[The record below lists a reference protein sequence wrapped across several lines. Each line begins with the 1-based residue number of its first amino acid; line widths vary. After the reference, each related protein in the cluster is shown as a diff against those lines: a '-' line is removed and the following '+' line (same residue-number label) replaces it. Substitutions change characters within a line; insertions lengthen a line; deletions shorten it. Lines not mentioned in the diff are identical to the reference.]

1 MLPALTAGSPGPM
14 THGLLWLPLL
24 LVFVLLTAL
33 GWLERR
39 RQSLFRAWAEG
50 SELAKLDAC
59 GAAQLRDGIL
69 SWSSFEAGRLQ
80 PQGRFEIK
88 QLELVELLALGSG
101 EAPLTAES
109 QGACR
114 LRLVGG
120 GQQCD
125 LPFADA
131 ERARRWID
139 ELMARSRCD
148 L

>member
-1 MLPALTAGSPGPM
+1 MSR
-14 THGLLWLPLL
+14 GLLWLPLL

-39 RQSLFRAWAEG
+39 RQRLFREWAEG
-50 SELAKLDAC
+50 SELAKLDGC
-59 GAAQLRDGIL
+59 GAARLVDGVL
-69 SWSSFEAGRLQ
+69 SWSRFEAGQLQ
-80 PQGRFEIK
+80 LEDSFVIK
-88 QLELVELLALGSG
+88 QLELVELLALSSG
-101 EAPLTAES
+101 EAPLTEEA

-120 GQQCD
+120 GEQKD

-131 ERARRWID
+131 DRARRWMG
-139 ELMARSRCD
+139 ELMSRSRCE

>member
-1 MLPALTAGSPGPM
+1 MS
-14 THGLLWLPLL
+14 HGLLWLPLL

-39 RQSLFRAWAEG
+39 RQRLFREWAEG
-50 SELAKLDAC
+50 AELAKLDSC
-59 GAAQLRDGIL
+59 GAARLLEGQL
-69 SWSSFEAGRLQ
+69 SWSTFEAGRFQ
-80 PQGRFEIK
+80 PVDSFVIK
-88 QLELVELLALGSG
+88 HLELLELLSLGSG
-101 EAPLTAES
+101 EAPLTEES

-120 GQQCD
+120 GEQKD

-131 ERARRWID
+131 QRARSWID
-139 ELMARSRCD
+139 ELMARSRCE

>member
-1 MLPALTAGSPGPM
+1 M
-14 THGLLWLPLL
+14 TQGLLWLPLL

-39 RQSLFRAWAEG
+39 RQRLFREWAEG
-50 SELAKLDAC
+50 AELSKLDGC
-59 GAAQLRDGIL
+59 GAARLMDGEL
-69 SWSSFEAGRLQ
+69 SWSTFSSGSFEPAGSF
-80 PQGRFEIK
+80 PIK
-88 QLELVELLALGSG
+88 QLELVELLALRSG
-101 EAPLTAES
+101 EAPLTPES

-120 GQQCD
+120 GLSRD
-125 LPFADA
+125 VPFAEA

-139 ELMARSRCD
+139 ELMARSRCE

>member
-1 MLPALTAGSPGPM
+1 M
-14 THGLLWLPLL
+14 TQGLLWLPLL

-39 RQSLFRAWAEG
+39 RQRLFREWAEG

-59 GAAQLRDGIL
+59 GAARLINGEL
-69 SWSSFEAGRLQ
+69 SWSRFEAGSFQ
-80 PQGRFEIK
+80 PAGSFTIK
-88 QLELVELLALGSG
+88 KLELVELLSLRSG

-114 LRLVGG
+114 LRLVGSG
-120 GQQCD
+120 ETMD
-125 LPFADA
+125 VPFSDA

-139 ELMARSRCD
+139 ELMTRARCE